1 MVRLHCAGPV
11 IWGSITFSC
20 RYLSSS
26 QIIQNGCAVH
36 AISISVRDG
45 AIFTSIRVATLL
57 RWPWHLVLVLK
68 LRLLGSTVPLH
79 VNLYI
84 EAFI

>member
-1 MVRLHCAGPV
+1 MARLHCAGPV
-11 IWGSITFSC
+11 IGGRLPSVA
-20 RYLSSS
+20 LSSC
-26 QIIQNGCAVH
+26 QNIQNGCAVH
-36 AISISVRDG
+36 AISISVRDV
-45 AIFTSIRVATLL
+45 AIFTSISVATAL

-84 EAFI
+84 VAFI